1 MAKTN
6 PRFSDHSLCRMRSR
20 RPGSWGTSLRQFQE
34 VTRHMLLVLTARAE
48 SADELQTG
56 IRALRL
62 QRLLDTGHAIDGRG
76 PDINWAESQGEHL
89 ADTTEDRSTLDVSDA
104 TDPVM
109 SSSWLDYMRPRRPMA
124 LDPPPFPLS
133 PNYPDY
139 TPSFPRPIDEH
150 FRSLTIRTPSSDSD
164 DTGDRTVSEDWVAER
179 AERAERERFQ
189 MAYDNEVLESNDKD
203 ASIREESDSDVAM
216 EEAND
221 LDGTKEENDTE

>member
-1 MAKTN
+1 
-6 PRFSDHSLCRMRSR
+6 
-20 RPGSWGTSLRQFQE
+20 
-34 VTRHMLLVLTARAE
+34 MLLALTARAE
-48 SADELQTG
+48 GADELQTG

-133 PNYPDY
+133 PNYPDH
-139 TPSFPRPIDEH
+139 TPSFLRSIDEH
-150 FRSLTIRTPSSDSD
+150 FRSLTIRTPNSDLD

-179 AERAERERFQ
+179 AGLEEGEREEAELSQAGLERFQ
-189 MAYDNEVLESNDKD
+189 MFHDNDDFESN
-203 ASIREESDSDVAM
+203 EEDDSMEEDNDSDV
-216 EEAND
+216 
-221 LDGTKEENDTE
+221 TV